1 MWDYKYSERERAN
14 GGWKGPLGKRR
25 LFQITLLVL
34 TLEMCGKMLV
44 VGFEEAPFIKITQE
58 PKRRREAWEPGGRS
72 SQGILF
78 GLLGPLL

>member
-1 MWDYKYSERERAN
+1 MKVERA
-14 GGWKGPLGKRR
+14 PLGERR

-58 PKRRREAWEPGGRS
+58 PKRRREA
-72 SQGILF
+72 
-78 GLLGPLL
+78 